1 MQPENLSAYPG
12 HTRPTYRKQLKAAV
26 ASQTDQPAGF
36 AELAGVLE
44 EIDTTKDSD
53 AFLKK
58 KAVSLIGDLKD
69 KPEIDENQLE
79 EIQTKLKKHLN
90 E

>member
-12 HTRPTYRKQLKAAV
+12 HTRPTYQKQLKAAV
-26 ASQTDQPAGF
+26 ASQTEQPAGF

-44 EIDTTKDSD
+44 EIDTTEDPD
-53 AFLKK
+53 DFLHK
-58 KAVSLIGDLKD
+58 KAISLIGDLKD
-69 KPEIDENQLE
+69 KPEIDKKQLE
-79 EIQTKLKKHLN
+79 EIQTKLKKHRN